1 MANTFIF
8 SLVTPERTLISGD
21 ASQVVLRTGDGDI
34 TFMAGHSPFIGNV
47 EPCILSATMSDGEVM
62 RAAVH
67 AGFVHVTNAQV
78 RVLADIADLPEDIDV
93 DLVKASID
101 EMEEAL
107 MHSHDAEVEA
117 TLRRAHVRLELANSR
132 GAPIK

>member
-1 MANTFIF
+1 MANSFAF
-8 SLVTPERTLISGD
+8 SLVTPERTLISCQ
-21 ASQVVLRTGDGDI
+21 ASQVTLRSGDGDI
-34 TFMAGHSPFIGNV
+34 TFMAGHAPFIGSV
-47 EPCILSATMSDGEVM
+47 EPCVLVAVTSEGETL

-67 AGFVHVTNAQV
+67 AGFVHVAKSQV
-78 RVLADIADLPEDIDV
+78 RVLADVADLPDEIDV
-93 DLVKASID
+93 DLVRASIA

-132 GAPIK
+132 GLPVK